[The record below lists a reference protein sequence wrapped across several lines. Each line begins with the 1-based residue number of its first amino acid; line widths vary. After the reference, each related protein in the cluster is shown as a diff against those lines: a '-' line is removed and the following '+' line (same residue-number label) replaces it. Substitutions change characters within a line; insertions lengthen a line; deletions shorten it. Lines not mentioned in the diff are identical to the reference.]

1 MDECSGTACGINAV
15 CINTPGSYDCRCKE
29 GFIGNPFSV
38 CQAVEPGSCDD
49 PAICKCGK
57 DVPCP
62 AGLVNF
68 SLFLVNNWSP
78 YPLHLRSILC
88 NERIHISHTGNQTE
102 CWLSVDEWQ

>member
-1 MDECSGTACGINAV
+1 
-15 CINTPGSYDCRCKE
+15 
-29 GFIGNPFSV
+29 
-38 CQAVEPGSCDD
+38 
-49 PAICKCGK
+49 
-57 DVPCP
+57 VPCP